1 MHTRMADQGFG
12 NAVVVEMVAAQLCFD
27 TTQNIK
33 STVTLNV
40 EM

>member
-1 MHTRMADQGFG
+1 MHTRVADQGFD
-12 NAVVVEMVAAQLCFD
+12 NAMVVEMVAAQPCAN
-27 TTQNIK
+27 TTQIIK

>member
-1 MHTRMADQGFG
+1 MYTRVADQGFG
-12 NAVVVEMVAAQLCFD
+12 NVVVVEMVAAQPCGN
-27 TTQNIK
+27 TIQNLK

>member
-1 MHTRMADQGFG
+1 VVDQGFG
-12 NAVVVEMVAAQLCFD
+12 NTMVVEMVAAQPCSN

-33 STVTLNV
+33 SIVTLNV

>member
-1 MHTRMADQGFG
+1 MHTRVADQGFG
-12 NAVVVEMVAAQLCFD
+12 NAVVVEMVAMQPCGN